1 MIDKKAM
8 QQMLSYVRRAVYDY
22 DMISD
27 GDRIAVGVSGG
38 KDSLTLLAAMQGLAR
53 FYDKHFE
60 VVAVMV
66 DMGFEGADFSSVQ
79 ALCDEIGVELHIF
92 KSEIKEI
99 VFDVRKEE
107 HPCSLCANL
116 RRGALHDATVA
127 CGCRKLALGHHFDDV
142 VETFYMNLFN
152 EGRIGC
158 FSPVT
163 YMSRKDITV
172 IRPLI
177 YAPEKDITHFV
188 RVSGIQPLPKLCPN
202 DGNSDRERVKQL
214 LYQME
219 KNDPGLKMRLFGAIE
234 RDGVDGFK
242 VCPRAVRN
250 PRKKENNA

>member
-22 DMISD
+22 DMIQD

-38 KDSLTLLAAMQGLAR
+38 KDSLTLLAAMKGLSR

-60 VVAVMV
+60 VEAVMI
-66 DMGFEGADFSSVQ
+66 DMGFDGADFSPVK
-79 ALCDEIGVELHIF
+79 ALCDELGCELKIF
-92 KSEIKEI
+92 KSDIKEI

-116 RRGALHDATVA
+116 RRGALHDATIE
-127 CGCRKLALGHHFDDV
+127 CGCNKVALGHHFDDV

-152 EGRIGC
+152 GGHIGC

-163 YMSRKDITV
+163 YMSRKNITV

-188 RVSGIQPLPKLCPN
+188 RVSGITPLPKLCPN
-202 DGNSDRERVKQL
+202 DGFSDRERVKKL
-214 LYQME
+214 LHEME
-219 KNDPGLKMRLFGAIE
+219 KNDPGLKMRLFGALE
-234 RDGVDGFK
+234 RAGVDGFK

-250 PRKKENNA
+250 KRKQE